1 MQMLELFFF
10 ICLIGL
16 VVLFFGPF
24 ELKVEEDDV

>member
-1 MQMLELFFF
+1 MIELFFI

-24 ELKVEEDDV
+24 DLKVEEDDV